1 MHIEE
6 KCIKGKEDNM
16 DYVYVKVF
24 ENHLQKYFEDKD
36 IVSIYDLLNLIDNLD
51 YEKEKLRLEMQE
63 REEDIKENYRRIP
76 VNEQYDVHNKDF
88 I

>member
-1 MHIEE
+1 
-6 KCIKGKEDNM
+6 M
-16 DYVYVKVF
+16 DDVYVKVP
-24 ENHLQKYFEDKD
+24 ENNLQKYFKDKD
-36 IVSIYDLLNLIDNLD
+36 IVSIYELLDLIDNLN
-51 YEKEKLRLEMQE
+51 YENEKLRLEMQE